1 MRNKTVC
8 IIDDE
13 LAVRQSLGS
22 LVRAMGALAREYES
36 AEAFLSHG
44 RHPPVDC
51 VVCDIQ
57 MDHMSGVELIARLR
71 AEACDVPFIFV
82 TGHFTERRRA
92 EAERYGALCVLEK
105 PFDPEQLVQWI
116 GTALWGC

>member
-13 LAVRQSLGS
+13 LSVRQSLGS

-44 RHPPVDC
+44 LHRPVDC

-57 MDHMSGVELIARLR
+57 MGHMSGVQLVAQLR
-71 AEACDVPFIFV
+71 AEACEVPFIFV
-82 TGHFTERRRA
+82 TGHFTARRRA
-92 EAERYGALCVLEK
+92 EAELYGALCVLEK
-105 PFDPEQLVQWI
+105 PFDPEELALWI
-116 GTALWGC
+116 GKALRGR